1 MKLPRRRFWVP
12 LVLVV
17 VAFACARFDLHYHVI
32 GWWRGD
38 AYFRGMPTTY
48 WRNVATLAVNGPPN
62 WARWIPGIHRFVD
75 PQEQLPIYRSDP
87 AAAAVLL
94 QLGVD
99 SATVPEVR
107 RAAFWTLDRLPRPLG
122 EEERS
127 AVQACLADANRDVRH
142 AAAQLLVGRVD
153 SAEAD
158 SKEALQLLMRENIE
172 RLSEPAYMERLYA
185 IGALVNLGVTCKAA
199 DVQEIRQR
207 ISPLREEDGNPTV
220 RDFATR
226 MVERLDEH
234 VKTKR

>member
-17 VAFACARFDLHYHVI
+17 VVFACARFDLHYHVI

-48 WRNVATLAVNGPPN
+48 WRNVATFAVKGPPD
-62 WARWIPGIHRFVD
+62 WARWIPGIHR
-75 PQEQLPIYRSDP
+75 PMNEQELLPLYRSDP

-99 SATVPEVR
+99 PATVPEVR
-107 RAAFWTLDRLPRPLG
+107 RAALWALDRLAPPLG
-122 EEERS
+122 DEERA
-127 AVQACLADANRDVRH
+127 AVQTCLADPNRDVRH
-142 AAAQLLVGRVD
+142 AAAQLLVGR
-153 SAEAD
+153 AD
-158 SKEALQLLMRENIE
+158 STEALQLLMRENIE

-185 IGALVNLGVTCKAA
+185 IGALVNLGVSCKAA

-207 ISPLREEDGNPTV
+207 ISPLRDDSNPTV

-226 MVERLDEH
+226 MVERLDED
-234 VKTKR
+234 VNAKR